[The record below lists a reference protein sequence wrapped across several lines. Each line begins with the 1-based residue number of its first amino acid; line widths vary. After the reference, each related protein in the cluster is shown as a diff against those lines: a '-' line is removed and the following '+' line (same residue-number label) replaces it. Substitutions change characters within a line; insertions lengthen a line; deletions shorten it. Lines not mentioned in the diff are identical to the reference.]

1 MKSVS
6 FGGRTYG
13 RGSLLTT
20 DMEAGDPLNGSDN
33 CGNGCKHLVG
43 MLCSGDLTPDIGR
56 NESDA
61 HVAS

>member
-6 FGGRTYG
+6 FGGHTYG
-13 RGSLLTT
+13 RDSLLTT
-20 DMEAGDPLNGSDN
+20 DMEAGDPLKESDN

-43 MLCSGDLTPDIGR
+43 MLFSGDLTRDIGR
-56 NESDA
+56 NYSAA